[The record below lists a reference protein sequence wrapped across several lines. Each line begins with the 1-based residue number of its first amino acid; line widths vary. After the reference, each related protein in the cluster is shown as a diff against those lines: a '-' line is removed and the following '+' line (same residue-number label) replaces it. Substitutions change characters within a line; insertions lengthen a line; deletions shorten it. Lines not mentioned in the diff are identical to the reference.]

1 MENKKFVF
9 TYDTKT
15 REQLIELGFIEV
27 QTPSHFYMFVNNNKI
42 NFAENDIDMSKV
54 KFTNIMCV

>member
-1 MENKKFVF
+1 MKDKKFIF
-9 TYDTKT
+9 TYDKEV
-15 REQLIELGFIEV
+15 REQLITLGYIEV
-27 QTPSHFYMFVNNNKI
+27 QTPAHFYMFVNNTKI

>member
-1 MENKKFVF
+1 MKDKKFIF
-9 TYDTKT
+9 TYDKEV
-15 REQLIELGFIEV
+15 REQLIILGYIEV
-27 QTPSHFYMFVNNNKI
+27 QTPAHFYMFVNNNKM